1 MDARFA
7 ACGRRPVRPY
17 GPLRGRD
24 HEMSTA
30 LAVIRRTRRH
40 GASGVVLIS
49 GNAGVGKTA
58 LLSEICRQAA
68 HMNIRPARGKCDEIE
83 QASPGAPIV
92 GLLRTGPDPL
102 LAEAE
107 FQPVSA
113 LIAEPLLLVDRIA
126 THLARLADG
135 QRLLIAVDDVQ
146 WADRVSRYALRAL
159 ISRFVGIPVVWVL
172 ASRSD
177 EVGFIVSAADSVD
190 VEHIRLGPLAQPAIL
205 DIARDRLGPNFD
217 PRVEQLLEAAG
228 GNAFL
233 SVQIIDGVAQHD
245 EIGCND
251 GIPAQFRSAVRQRL
265 TGLPVAAR
273 RLVEAVAVAGR
284 PVSVVDLAEACEMG
298 GGATYDPAFDKA
310 VNDAV
315 ASALVKSTGAELHFG
330 HDLLKDAVYELTASD
345 VRRGLHARFAHHFV
359 GRVGDPVLG
368 AAHARAAAT
377 LGDITNARIMLD
389 AAEALITTS
398 AVDAADLALQAFQIL
413 HPGQPQWL
421 ELGERA
427 VSVLSRTQRAAEAIA
442 VADRLL
448 ATVDDV
454 DVVSRIE
461 TYTVMPMWLCGH
473 SATLVGRA
481 DRALARS
488 GTRHGLKARFRAA
501 RALAHTR
508 ILAAD
513 QATVD
518 AERALGDARASQDH
532 DALGLAL
539 QAAGEAAHNERRH
552 QLALK
557 YFREL
562 RSVTRVPYLAEEIM
576 ELQLLDRYDDAQL
589 LLDGATGDSGGEGSV
604 LPDLLFAQLKQHYN
618 MGRLREADEAASLLI
633 ELAQVTGTT
642 VHVIEGFLM
651 RATVALLR
659 GEPELAAQRLRPA
672 LCLADDDAIRHPGLS
687 FLSGWLTTEQGDI
700 RSGRRILAELLETS
714 HRTRSY
720 WAWWPC
726 YANVLFS
733 IGLISGATNITRRTV
748 EFAEEG
754 ARRNPDV
761 ASLNGL
767 ALNLRGRLGGDLDML
782 GESVKILNHSPR
794 PILRAAGVEHYG
806 RALLSAGES
815 RVALEHLDAAWDVYD
830 SMGALAP
837 QARVQRL
844 MRDHGARRAKWV
856 DHHADVEEAPLT
868 EAERRVAYLIAGGH
882 TNKSAAK
889 SLGISINTVGTHLR
903 SIYSKLG
910 VQSRVQLANILREL
924 GEIA

>member
-1 MDARFA
+1 MRA
-7 ACGRRPVRPY
+7 Y

-24 HEMSTA
+24 HELSTA
-30 LAVIRRTRRH
+30 LAVMRRTRTH

-58 LLSEICRQAA
+58 LLSEICRQAS
-68 HMNIRPARGKCDEIE
+68 HMNIRLARSKCDEIE
-83 QASPGAPIV
+83 QAWPGTPIV
-92 GLLRTGPDPL
+92 GLLRTGRDPL
-102 LAEAE
+102 LAAPE
-107 FQPVSA
+107 FQEIGT
-113 LIAEPLLLVDRIA
+113 LTAEPLLLVDRIA
-126 THLARLADG
+126 GHLALLADE
-135 QRLLIAVDDVQ
+135 QRILIAVDDVQ
-146 WADRVSRYALRAL
+146 WADRISRYALRAL
-159 ISRFVGIPVVWVL
+159 ISRLVGIPVVWVL

-177 EVGFIVSAADSVD
+177 DIGLAVSAADSVD
-190 VEHIRLGPLAQPAIL
+190 VEHIRLGPLADPAIA
-205 DIARDRLGPNFD
+205 DIARDRLGPNLD
-217 PRVEQLLEAAG
+217 ARVEQLLDAAG

-233 SVQIIDGVAQHD
+233 AVQIIDGMAQHD
-245 EIGCND
+245 QTDSTGD
-251 GIPAQFRSAVRQRL
+251 IPAQFRSAVRQRV
-265 TGLPVAAR
+265 TGLSAAAR

-284 PVSVVDLAEACEMG
+284 PVSIIDLAELCEASTG
-298 GGATYDPAFDKA
+298 PAYDKT

-315 ASALVKSTGAELHFG
+315 ASALVKSTGTELNFA
-330 HDLLKDAVYELTASD
+330 HDLLRDATYELIAPD
-345 VRRGLHARFAHHFV
+345 ARRRLHARFARHLADN
-359 GRVGDPVLG
+359 VGDPVLA
-368 AAHARAAAT
+368 AAHARAAVT
-377 LGDITNARIMLD
+377 LGDIANAGLMLD

-398 AVDAADLALQAFQIL
+398 AVDAADLALQAFRTL

-461 TYTVMPMWLCGH
+461 TYTVKPMWLSGH

-481 DRALARS
+481 DRAIARA
-488 GTRHGLKARFRAA
+488 GTRQGLVARFRAA

-508 ILAAD
+508 LLVAD
-513 QATVD
+513 QATAD
-518 AERALGDARASQDH
+518 AEWALSDARASRDH
-532 DALGLAL
+532 EALGLAL

-562 RSVTRVPYLAEEIM
+562 RSVTAVPYLAEEIM
-576 ELQLLDRYDDAQL
+576 ELQLLDRYDDAQM
-589 LLDGATGDSGGEGSV
+589 LLDGASGDDGGKEGSV

-618 MGRLREADEAASLLI
+618 VGRLREADETASLLI
-633 ELAQVTGTT
+633 ELGQVTGTT

-672 LCLADDDAIRHPGLS
+672 LRLADDDAIRHPGLS
-687 FLSGWLTTEQGDI
+687 FLSGWLTTEQGDVD
-700 RSGRRILAELLETS
+700 SGRRILSELLETS

-733 IGLISGATNITRRTV
+733 IGLISGATNITVRTV

-761 ASLNGL
+761 ATLNGL
-767 ALNLRGRLGGDLDML
+767 ALNLRGRLGGDLGML
-782 GESVKILNHSPR
+782 AESVKILHHSPR
-794 PILRAAGVEHYG
+794 PILRAAGAEHYG
-806 RALLSAGES
+806 RALLSAGECGA
-815 RVALEHLDAAWDVYD
+815 ALEHLDTAWDEYD
-830 SMGALAP
+830 NMGALAP

-844 MRDHGARRAKWV
+844 MREAGARRAKWV
-856 DHHADVEEAPLT
+856 SYQPKTNEASLT
-868 EAERRVAYLIAGGH
+868 GAERRVAYLIANGH
-882 TNKSAAK
+882 TNKSTAK

-903 SIYSKLG
+903 SIYAKLS
-910 VQSRVQLANILREL
+910 VQSRVQLANALREL

>member
-1 MDARFA
+1 M
-7 ACGRRPVRPY
+7 RPH

-40 GASGVVLIS
+40 DTSGVLLIS

-68 HMNIRPARGKCDEIE
+68 HMNIRLARGKCDEIE
-83 QASPGAPIV
+83 QAWPGAPMV
-92 GLLRTGPDPL
+92 GLLRTGRDPL
-102 LAEAE
+102 LAEPE
-107 FQPVSA
+107 FQDISA
-113 LIAEPLLLVDRIA
+113 LIAEPLLLVDRIGG
-126 THLARLADG
+126 HLARLADG

-159 ISRFVGIPVVWVL
+159 IARLVGIPVVWVL

-177 EVGFIVSAADSVD
+177 EVGFVVSAADCVD
-190 VEHIRLGPLAQPAIL
+190 VEHIRLAPLAQPAIL
-205 DIARDRLGPNFD
+205 DIARDRLGPNLG
-217 PRVEQLLEAAG
+217 PRVEQLLDAAG

-233 SVQIIDGVAQHD
+233 AVQIIHGVTQRD
-245 EIGCND
+245 EAGGID
-251 GIPAQFRSAVRQRL
+251 GIPAQFTSAVRQRL

-273 RLVEAVAVAGR
+273 RLVEAVAIAGR
-284 PVSVVDLAEACEMG
+284 PVSVVDLAEACEMDDG
-298 GGATYDPAFDKA
+298 PTYDKA

-315 ASALVKSTGAELHFG
+315 ASALVKSNGAELNFG
-330 HDLLKDAVYELTASD
+330 HDLLKDAVYELTAPD

-377 LGDITNARIMLD
+377 LGDVTNARIMLD
-389 AAEALITTS
+389 AAEALIATS
-398 AVDAADLALQAFQIL
+398 AVDAADLALQAFQIM

-427 VSVLSRTQRAAEAIA
+427 VSVLSRTQRAGEAIA

-461 TYTVMPMWLCGH
+461 TYTVKPMWLSGH
-473 SATLVGRA
+473 SVTLVGRA

-488 GTRHGLKARFRAA
+488 GAHHGLVARFRAA

-518 AERALGDARASQDH
+518 AESALGDARTSRDH

-562 RSVTRVPYLAEEIM
+562 RSVTGVPYLAEEIM

-589 LLDGATGDSGGEGSV
+589 LLDGATEDSGGKEGSV

-618 MGRLREADEAASLLI
+618 MGRLREADETASLLI

-672 LCLADDDAIRHPGLS
+672 LCLADDDAIRHPGLA

-761 ASLNGL
+761 ASLSGL

-815 RVALEHLDAAWDVYD
+815 RAALEHLDAAWDVYD

-844 MRDHGARRAKWV
+844 MRDAGARRAKWV
-856 DHHADVEEAPLT
+856 DHRADVEEAPLT

-889 SLGISINTVGTHLR
+889 SLGISTNTVGSHLR

>member
-1 MDARFA
+1 M
-7 ACGRRPVRPY
+7 RPY
-17 GPLRGRD
+17 GPVRGRD
-24 HEMSTA
+24 HELSTA

-68 HMNIRPARGKCDEIE
+68 HMNIRLARSKCDEIE
-83 QASPGAPIV
+83 QAWPGAPMV
-92 GLLRTGPDPL
+92 GLLRAGRDPL
-102 LAEAE
+102 LSEPE
-107 FQPVSA
+107 FQEISA
-113 LIAEPLLLVDRIA
+113 LIAGPLLLVDRIA
-126 THLARLADG
+126 GHLARLADG

-159 ISRFVGIPVVWVL
+159 ISRLVGIPVVWVL
-172 ASRSD
+172 VSRSD
-177 EVGFIVSAADSVD
+177 EVGLVVSAADSVD
-190 VEHIRLGPLAQPAIL
+190 VEHIRLGPLADSAIT
-205 DIARDRLGPNFD
+205 DIARDRLGTNLD
-217 PRVEQLLEAAG
+217 PRVGQMLDAAG

-233 SVQIIDGVAQHD
+233 AVQIIDGVARRD
-245 EIGCND
+245 ETSDAD

-265 TGLPVAAR
+265 NGLPVAAR
-273 RLVEAVAVAGR
+273 RLVEAVAIAGR
-284 PVSVVDLAEACEMG
+284 PVPIIDLAELCEMDG
-298 GGATYDPAFDKA
+298 GPAHDRA

-315 ASALVKSTGAELHFG
+315 ASALVKSTGAELNFG
-330 HDLLKDAVYELTASD
+330 HDLLKVAVYELIAPD
-345 VRRGLHARFAHHFV
+345 VRRDLHARFARHFV
-359 GRVGDPVLG
+359 GKVGDPVLA
-368 AAHARAAAT
+368 AAHARAAAA
-377 LGDITNARIMLD
+377 LGEIANARIMLD
-389 AAEALITTS
+389 AADALITTS
-398 AVDAADLALQAFQIL
+398 AMDAADLALQAFQIL

-461 TYTVMPMWLCGH
+461 TYTVKPMWLSGH

-481 DRALARS
+481 DRAIARS
-488 GTRHGLKARFRAA
+488 GTRHGLVARFRAA

-508 ILAAD
+508 VLAAD
-513 QATVD
+513 QATAD
-518 AERALGDARASQDH
+518 AECALADARASRDH

-557 YFREL
+557 HFREL
-562 RSVTRVPYLAEEIM
+562 RSVTGVPYLAEEIM
-576 ELQLLDRYDDAQL
+576 ELQLLDRYDDAQML
-589 LLDGATGDSGGEGSV
+589 LEGATGDSGGKEGSV

-618 MGRLREADEAASLLI
+618 VGRLREADETAALLI
-633 ELAQVTGTT
+633 ELGQVTGTT

-672 LCLADDDAIRHPGLS
+672 LHLADDDAIRHPGLS

-700 RSGRRILAELLETS
+700 RSGRRILSELLETS

-733 IGLISGATNITRRTV
+733 IGMISGATNITMRTV

-761 ASLNGL
+761 ATLTGL
-767 ALNLRGRLGGDLDML
+767 ALNLRGRLGGDLGML
-782 GESVKILNHSPR
+782 AESVQILHHSPR
-794 PILRAAGVEHYG
+794 PILRAAGAEHYG

-815 RVALEHLDAAWDVYD
+815 RAALEHLDAAWDVYD

-844 MRDHGARRAKWV
+844 MRDAGARRAKWV
-856 DHHADVEEAPLT
+856 DHHAEVGEASLT
-868 EAERRVAYLIAGGH
+868 EAERRVAYLIASGH
-882 TNKSAAK
+882 TNKSTAK

-910 VQSRVQLANILREL
+910 VQSRVQLANALREL

>member
-1 MDARFA
+1 
-7 ACGRRPVRPY
+7 
-17 GPLRGRD
+17 
-24 HEMSTA
+24 
-30 LAVIRRTRRH
+30 
-40 GASGVVLIS
+40 VVLIS

-68 HMNIRPARGKCDEIE
+68 HMNIRLARGKCDEIE

-92 GLLRTGPDPL
+92 GLLRIGPDPL
-102 LAEAE
+102 LAGAE
-107 FQPVSA
+107 FEQVSA

-126 THLARLADG
+126 THLARLADR

-159 ISRFVGIPVVWVL
+159 ISRLVGIPVVWVL

-205 DIARDRLGPNFD
+205 DIARDRLGPNLD

-245 EIGCND
+245 ETGGND

-284 PVSVVDLAEACEMG
+284 PVSVVDLAEACELD

-368 AAHARAAAT
+368 AAHARAAAR

-454 DVVSRIE
+454 DAVSRIE
-461 TYTVMPMWLCGH
+461 TYTVKPMWLSGH

-481 DRALARS
+481 ERALARS
-488 GTRHGLKARFRAA
+488 GTRPGLVARFRAA

-513 QATVD
+513 QATLD

-562 RSVTRVPYLAEEIM
+562 RSVTGVPCLAEEIM

-761 ASLNGL
+761 ASLSGL
-767 ALNLRGRLGGDLDML
+767 ALNLRGRLGGDLAML

-794 PILRAAGVEHYG
+794 PILRAAGLEHYG

-815 RVALEHLDAAWDVYD
+815 RAALEHLDVAWDVYD

-844 MRDHGARRAKWV
+844 MRDAGARRAKWV

-903 SIYSKLG
+903 SIYAKLG

>member
-1 MDARFA
+1 M
-7 ACGRRPVRPY
+7 RPY

-30 LAVIRRTRRH
+30 LAVIRRTLRH

-68 HMNIRPARGKCDEIE
+68 HMNIRLGRGKCDEIE

-92 GLLRTGPDPL
+92 GLLRTGRDPL
-102 LAEAE
+102 LSAPE
-107 FQPVSA
+107 FQDVSA
-113 LIAEPLLLVDRIA
+113 LTAEPLLLVDRIGG
-126 THLARLADG
+126 HLARLADG

-159 ISRFVGIPVVWVL
+159 ISRLVGIPVVWIL

-177 EVGFIVSAADSVD
+177 EVGFVVSAADSVD
-190 VEHIRLGPLAQPAIL
+190 VEHIRLGPLADAAIA
-205 DIARDRLGPNFD
+205 DIARDRLGPNLD
-217 PRVEQLLEAAG
+217 GHVEQMLCAAG

-233 SVQIIDGVAQHD
+233 AVQIIDGVAQHD
-245 EIGCND
+245 ETGGTD

-273 RLVEAVAVAGR
+273 RLVEAVAIAGR
-284 PVSVVDLAEACEMG
+284 PVSVIDLAEACEIDG
-298 GGATYDPAFDKA
+298 GPTYDKA

-315 ASALVKSTGAELHFG
+315 ASALVKSTGAELNFG
-330 HDLLKDAVYELTASD
+330 HDLLKDAVYELTAPD

-359 GRVGDPVLG
+359 DRVGDPVLG

-398 AVDAADLALQAFQIL
+398 AVDAADLALQAFQIM

-454 DVVSRIE
+454 DIVSRIE
-461 TYTVMPMWLCGH
+461 TYTVKPMWLSGH

-488 GTRHGLKARFRAA
+488 GTRHGLVARFRAA

-518 AERALGDARASQDH
+518 AECALGDARASRDH

-562 RSVTRVPYLAEEIM
+562 RSVTGVPYLAEEIM

-589 LLDGATGDSGGEGSV
+589 LLDGATGDSGGKERSI

-618 MGRLREADEAASLLI
+618 MGRLREADETASLLI

-761 ASLNGL
+761 ASLSGL

-815 RVALEHLDAAWDVYD
+815 RAALEHLDAAWDVYD

-844 MRDHGARRAKWV
+844 MRDAGARPAKWV

-868 EAERRVAYLIAGGH
+868 EAERRVAYLIADGH

-889 SLGISINTVGTHLR
+889 SLGISTNTVGTHLR